1 MTIEQ
6 KIVQMF
12 SNHRLAIMIV
22 SATDGSISFCNK
34 KASSLF
40 GMSTINDNITSIFKE
55 KLLSE
60 EEINKRMI
68 AEGFLVFDDILATTA
83 TGEQE
88 LVNVELTFLDETQE
102 EVVVIL
108 ITKHKKQTLPNQQN

>member
-6 KIVQMF
+6 KIVLMF

-22 SATDGSISFCNK
+22 KTADGSISFCNK

-40 GMSTINDNITSIFKE
+40 GMSTINDNIESIFKE
-55 KLLSE
+55 KLLPPE
-60 EEINKRMI
+60 ELHKRLI
-68 AEGFLVFDDILATTA
+68 AEDFLVFEDILATTA

-88 LVNVELTFLDETQE
+88 QVNVELTFLDETQE

-108 ITKHKKQTLPNQQN
+108 ITKHKKQILPNQ